1 MQNSK
6 NNIRPGLLRRLAS
19 MFYESLLLL
28 GVLALL
34 LVVPHVLIGTV
45 THRIATPSVLQLH
58 FFLALLA
65 YFVWFWS
72 AGRRTLAMKT
82 WRLRLISGEGQALTP
97 ARALL
102 RYLLCWP
109 SLGFF
114 GIGVFWALLD
124 RDGQFLHD
132 RIAGTRII
140 PD

>member
-6 NNIRPGLLRRLAS
+6 SNTRPGLLRRLAS

-58 FFLALLA
+58 FFLVLLA

-82 WRLRLISGEGQALTP
+82 WRLRLISGEGQALTQ

>member
-1 MQNSK
+1 
-6 NNIRPGLLRRLAS
+6 
-19 MFYESLLLL
+19 
-28 GVLALL
+28 
-34 LVVPHVLIGTV
+34 
-45 THRIATPSVLQLH
+45 
-58 FFLALLA
+58 
-65 YFVWFWS
+65 
-72 AGRRTLAMKT
+72 MKT
-82 WRLRLISGEGQALTP
+82 WRLRLISGEGRPLTP

-114 GIGVFWALLD
+114 GIGIFWALLD